1 LWVNTVAYYITVMT
15 VNPDTTVRKLVSLP
29 RDLVRDV
36 EDFRFSHRIKTE
48 SEAIRALI
56 RAGLDAVAKESSK
69 SKAKGG

>member
-1 LWVNTVAYYITVMT
+1 MT

-29 RDLVRDV
+29 RNLVRDV

-56 RAGLDAVAKESSK
+56 RAGLDAIAKEASK
-69 SKAKGG
+69 PKTERG